1 MKIVSVIPI
10 ARGVF
15 KEELSYFTARTIA
28 PGSIVSVPV
37 RRRTVD
43 ALVIA
48 CRPAEEIKAELRAAA
63 FPLKKICLV
72 KQTYFFTP
80 EFLIAARRLADY
92 FVGTLGQT
100 LKGLVPTEIL
110 ARTIKT
116 IGRTIGRAAGS
127 SPRHLRRPLETT
139 GKYVLQ
145 EPDEERITYYK
156 GLIREEFAKGASV
169 FLCLPTLADIK
180 KALESLE
187 RGIADY
193 TIACHHG
200 LGRRALLD
208 GWQRALRSEHPV
220 LIVATPSF
228 LALPRADISTIIVDR
243 ENSPAYKAFT
253 RPFLDY
259 RLAAEFLTEASG
271 QRLVLGDFI
280 LRVET
285 IHRFNQGIYQALTPI
300 KHHIVSNA
308 EQKIVNAKN
317 PLGRFR
323 VLNDDLI
330 VAVAAASQNSEK
342 FFLFVHRRGLS
353 PLVVCEDCGA
363 AVTCRNCQSP
373 VSLHQAA
380 ENLFLCHHCGDR
392 RSAAEKCAVC
402 GGWRLIGLGIGIDL
416 VAKEL
421 AERLP
426 LIKLFK
432 LDSDRIRSGRQAAA
446 LVKKFLATPG
456 GVLVG
461 TEMAMYYLREK
472 IENAA
477 VVAIDSLFSLPDY
490 RINERVFNLIVRLRT
505 LASKNFLIQMRNV
518 KSHLFDLASR
528 GALLDFYRQELSE
541 RLEYGYP
548 PFKLFIKITL
558 KGKREDVLPAMRVL
572 ERDLAGYE
580 FDTLTGVGVR
590 PGQMTSN
597 LILRLK
603 TPDWPDSELLGI
615 LKSLPPQYLITV
627 DPENLLD

>member
-15 KEELSYFTARTIA
+15 KEELQYFTAQPVE
-28 PGSIVSVPV
+28 PGAIVSVPI
-37 RRRTVD
+37 RRRTVE
-43 ALVIA
+43 ALVTA
-48 CRPAEEIKAELRAAA
+48 CRPAKEVKAAVRAAA
-63 FPLKKICLV
+63 FPLRKIGPV
-72 KQTYFFTP
+72 RQTSFFRP

-92 FVGTLGQT
+92 FVSPLGQI
-100 LKGLVPTEIL
+100 LKGLVPAEIL
-110 ARTIKT
+110 TSTIKT
-116 IGRTIGRAAGS
+116 TGRA
-127 SPRHLRRPLETT
+127 PRPSLRPQGPRPATA
-139 GKYVLQ
+139 KYVLQ
-145 EPDEERITYYK
+145 EPDEERLTYYK

-193 TIACHHG
+193 TFVCHHG

-208 GWQRALRSEHPV
+208 VWQRALGSEHPV
-220 LIVATPSF
+220 LMVATPSF
-228 LALPRADISTIIVDR
+228 LAWPRSDISTIIIDR
-243 ENSPAYKAFT
+243 ENSPAYKALV

-285 IHRFNQGIYQALTPI
+285 IYRFNQGLYQALTPI
-300 KHHIVSNA
+300 KHHIVSGA
-308 EQKIVNAKN
+308 EQKIVSAKS
-317 PLGRFR
+317 PPGHFR
-323 VLNDDLI
+323 VLSDDLI
-330 VAVAAASQNSEK
+330 AAVAAASQNSEK
-342 FFLFVHRRGLS
+342 FFLLVHRRGLW

-380 ENLFLCHHCGDR
+380 ANLFLCHHCGDR
-392 RSAAEKCAVC
+392 RSAAEKCAGC
-402 GGWRLIGLGIGIDL
+402 GSWRLIGLGLGLEL

-426 LIKLFK
+426 LVKLFK
-432 LDSDRIRSGRQAAA
+432 LDSDRIRSGRQAEA

-456 GVLVG
+456 GVLLG
-461 TEMAMYYLREK
+461 TEMAIHYLREK
-472 IENAA
+472 IENTAAAA
-477 VVAIDSLFSLPDY
+477 VDSLFALPDY
-490 RINERVFNLIVRLRT
+490 RINERVFNLLVRLRT
-505 LASKNFLIQMRNV
+505 LASKSFLIQMRNV

-528 GALLDFYRQELSE
+528 GSLLDFYRLELAE
-541 RLEYGYP
+541 RREYGYP
-548 PFKLFIKITL
+548 PFRLFIKITL
-558 KGKREDVLPAMRVL
+558 EGKREDVLPAMRAL

-580 FDTLTGVGVR
+580 FDTLPGGVR
-590 PGQMTSN
+590 SGQIISN

-603 TPDWPDSELLGI
+603 TLDWPDRKLLEI
-615 LKSLPPQYLITV
+615 LKSLPPRYLVTV